1 MTYQSTAHP
10 AHSVSPLEGLRRA
23 GAGLRRFCAGI
34 GHGIMMGSTAQR
46 RFEQVQGL
54 QAKSDEELAAMGI
67 KRDDIVH
74 HVFIDLYYI

>member
-23 GAGLRRFCAGI
+23 GAGLRGFFAGI

-46 RFEQVQGL
+46 RFEQVQSL
-54 QAKSDEELAAMGI
+54 QAKSDEDLSAMGI

-74 HVFIDLYYI
+74 HVFKDLYYI

>member
-23 GAGLRRFCAGI
+23 GAGLRRFFAGV

-74 HVFIDLYYI
+74 HVFKDLYYI